1 MSGCDCTV
9 ADTLSP
15 PSPTPAVWQSFEYIA
30 TGAEAQQFTVTIPVA
45 QPDALYQVRYMLGTV
60 QRAFTVQLVDGTET
74 VNDFDVIVSTTP
86 TAGDVIHFDVFNAP

>member
-1 MSGCDCTV
+1 MSSCLSV
-9 ADTLSP
+9 DTLTP
-15 PSPTPAVWQSFEYIA
+15 PGPGPGPGDWQSFEYIA

-86 TAGDVIHFDVFNAP
+86 TAGDVIHFDVFNPP